1 MRTILPKPIT
11 HPTKV
16 DNYISLLG
24 AASEREEGGKTGHKG
39 QNVVFFYIFTL
50 FDLAGTFTGSSNACG

>member
-24 AASEREEGGKTGHKG
+24 AASEQEEGGKTGQKG
-39 QNVVFFYIFTL
+39 QNVFFYICTL
-50 FDLAGTFTGSSNACG
+50 LDPAGTFTASFIVCGS